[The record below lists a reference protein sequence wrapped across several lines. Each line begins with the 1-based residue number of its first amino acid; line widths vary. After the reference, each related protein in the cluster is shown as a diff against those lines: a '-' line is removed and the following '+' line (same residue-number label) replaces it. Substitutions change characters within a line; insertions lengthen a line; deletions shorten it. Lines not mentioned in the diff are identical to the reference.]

1 MALIGRKL
9 LSGGRFFTDL
19 KAAALESEL
28 VEFVLDRFLFTLL
41 IDFDDLLLCGE
52 ICLPEG
58 CIDVFREVTL
68 LSERLLVFRRVLSD
82 CVLYSKLGPFYVRL
96 FF

>member
-1 MALIGRKL
+1 M
-9 LSGGRFFTDL
+9 TDL

-52 ICLPEG
+52 ILEG
-58 CIDVFREVTL
+58 CVEVFGELTL

-96 FF
+96 VL